1 MAIPIHPRRRL
12 LAGCVG
18 ALLFAG
24 CGGGGGGG
32 GGGEGGD
39 AAVGTAPTAV
49 EPVAIAPPG
58 AAAAPAA
65 SASLLTGVSRLIVAG
80 DSLADVGTF
89 GFKFTVQ
96 DSAGAPGFPV
106 LPELVA
112 AAHGLPAGCSHY
124 MDNGAGG
131 VMPRGDPTCTNFAVG
146 GGRILD
152 GEGPRNIRNQLG
164 DAAAAIG
171 GFGAGDLLLVDGG
184 ANDASDLAAGYLGS
198 VGSRTGTVAFLA
210 FLARRVE
217 VGDLLDTIRGDD
229 SLARS
234 ANLYMQEAA
243 DELADSITA
252 NALERGAARVALLN
266 LPDLTITPRFSSAFE
281 RLVQE
286 EGAGDANAARNA
298 VRQAIDAFNERL
310 QVRLGADPRVVLVD
324 LRTAVADQIARASAF
339 GLTDAV
345 HAACPVTGTS
355 SVGLPQW
362 SLQSCTS
369 AALDAALPTGA
380 APGWWMSW
388 AFSDGFHPTPTGH
401 RLLADSVNRA
411 LAARPV

>member
-1 MAIPIHPRRRL
+1 MAITISHPGRL

-18 ALLFAG
+18 ALLFTA
-24 CGGGGGGG
+24 CGGGGGD
-32 GGGEGGD
+32 GGD
-39 AAVGTAPTAV
+39 AAAANSTTPADPGSISTVPSAAV
-49 EPVAIAPPG
+49 P
-58 AAAAPAA
+58 AAA
-65 SASLLTGVSRLIVAG
+65 ASLLTGVSRLIVAG

-96 DSAGAPGFPV
+96 DSASATGFPV

-112 AAHGLPAGCSHY
+112 AAHGLPAGCSRY
-124 MDNGAGG
+124 VDGGAAGI
-131 VMPRGDPTCTNFAVG
+131 VPRGDSGCTNFAVG
-146 GGRILD
+146 GARILD
-152 GEGPRNIRNQLG
+152 GDGPRNIRNQLA
-164 DAAAAIG
+164 DAAASTI
-171 GFGAGDLLLVDGG
+171 FLAGDLLLVDGG
-184 ANDASDLAAGYLGS
+184 ANDASDLAAAFLGS
-198 VGSRTGTVAFLA
+198 VGSRTGTAALLA

-217 VGDLLDTIRGDD
+217 TGDLLDTIRGDD

-243 DELADSITA
+243 DALADSITT
-252 NALERGAARVALLN
+252 NALDRGVPRVAVLN

-286 EGAGDANAARNA
+286 EGADDADAARNA
-298 VRQAIDAFNERL
+298 VRAAIDAFNVRL
-310 QVRLGADPRVVLVD
+310 QGRLGNDPRVVLVD

-345 HAACPVTGTS
+345 HAACPVTGTN

-369 AALDAALPTGA
+369 AALDSALP
-380 APGWWMSW
+380 GWKTW
-388 AFSDGFHPTPTGH
+388 AFADGFHPTPLGH
-401 RLLADSVNRA
+401 RLLADSVNRS
-411 LAARPV
+411 LAASAGS

>member
-1 MAIPIHPRRRL
+1 MAITVCRSGRL
-12 LAGCVG
+12 LAVG
-18 ALLFAG
+18 VGVLLITA

-32 GGGEGGD
+32 GGD
-39 AAVGTAPTAV
+39 AAVATTPTGAEPSSVATPGPAP
-49 EPVAIAPPG
+49 
-58 AAAAPAA
+58 APAA
-65 SASLLTGVSRLIVAG
+65 SASLLTGVSRLVVAG

-96 DSAGAPGFPV
+96 DASSAVGFSV

-124 MDNGAGG
+124 VDNGAGG
-131 VMPRGDPTCTNFAVG
+131 VVPRGDSGCTNFAVG

-152 GEGPRNIRNQLG
+152 GDGPRNIRNQLV

-171 GFGAGDLLLVDGG
+171 FRAGDLLLVDGG

-198 VGSRTGTVAFLA
+198 VGSRTGTLAFIAFLS
-210 FLARRVE
+210 RRVE
-217 VGDLLDTIRGDD
+217 TGDLLDTIRGDD

-243 DELADSITA
+243 DALADSITT
-252 NALERGAARVALLN
+252 NALDRGAPRVAVLN

-286 EGAGDANAARNA
+286 EGADDANAARNA
-298 VRQAIDAFNERL
+298 VREAIDAFNVRL
-310 QVRLGADPRVVLVD
+310 QGRLGADPRVVLVD
-324 LRTAVADQIARASAF
+324 LRTAVAEHIARASEF
-339 GLTDAV
+339 GLSDAL
-345 HAACPVTGTS
+345 HAACPVTGTN
-355 SVGLPQW
+355 SVGLPEW
-362 SLQSCTS
+362 TLQTCTS
-369 AALDAALPTGA
+369 TALDAALP
-380 APGWWMSW
+380 GWKTW
-388 AFSDGFHPTPTGH
+388 AFADGFHPTPTGH

-411 LAARPV
+411 LAARPVKA

>member
-1 MAIPIHPRRRL
+1 MAITISHPGRL

-18 ALLFAG
+18 LLLFTA

-32 GGGEGGD
+32 GD
-39 AAVGTAPTAV
+39 AAVATTSTTAD
-49 EPVAIAPPG
+49 PVSVATPDP
-58 AAAAPAA
+58 AAAPAA

-96 DSAGAPGFPV
+96 DASSAVGFPV

-112 AAHGLPAGCSHY
+112 TAHGLAAGCSHY
-124 MDNGAGG
+124 IDNGAGG
-131 VMPRGDPTCTNFAVG
+131 VVPRGDSGCTNFAVG

-152 GEGPRNIRNQLG
+152 GDGPRNIRNQLV
-164 DAAAAIG
+164 DAAAAIR
-171 GFGAGDLLLVDGG
+171 FGAGDLLLVEGG

-198 VGSRTGTVAFLA
+198 VGSRTGTLAFVA

-217 VGDLLDTIRGDD
+217 TGDLLDTIRGNN

-243 DELADSITA
+243 DALADSITT
-252 NALERGAARVALLN
+252 NALDHGAPRVAVLN

-286 EGAGDANAARNA
+286 EGAEDANNARNA
-298 VRQAIDAFNERL
+298 VREAIDAFNVRL
-310 QVRLGADPRVVLVD
+310 QGRLGNDPRVVLVD
-324 LRTAVADQIARASAF
+324 LRTAVADQIARASDF
-339 GLTDAV
+339 GLTDAL
-345 HAACPVTGTS
+345 HAACPVTGTNS
-355 SVGLPQW
+355 IGLPDW
-362 SLQSCTS
+362 TLQTCTS
-369 AALDAALPTGA
+369 AALDAALP
-380 APGWWMSW
+380 GWKTW
-388 AFSDGFHPTPTGH
+388 AFSDGFHPTPLGH
-401 RLLADSVNRA
+401 RLLAATVNRA
-411 LAARPV
+411 LAARGV